1 MQGHS
6 KEFAE
11 YVKFGQFIGPLTKR
25 GQDMSDLLTAFTM
38 FEDNGLIDPALWQRD
53 DEHNTDEETT

>member
-6 KEFAE
+6 KEFE
-11 YVKFGQFIGPLTKR
+11 ETVKFGRFVGPLTKP
-25 GQDMSDLLTAFTM
+25 GQDMFDLLTSFTM

-53 DEHNTDEETT
+53 DPATDEETP